1 LLRSKSGGTATRLHP
16 ITKLILFA
24 VGIQLAAE
32 AIEAAYSAADYARIF
47 PHGYY
52 GSDAYDRWIG
62 PRLAARIERDVGSTF
77 MGLADAILVEMA
89 SRFWR
94 RLRDERLAS
103 EGLMQ

>member
-1 LLRSKSGGTATRLHP
+1 VHP
-16 ITKLILFA
+16 ITWLILFA

-32 AIEAAYSAADYARIF
+32 AIEAAYSAAEYARIF

-52 GSDAYDRWIG
+52 GSDAYYRWIG
-62 PRLAARIERDVGSTF
+62 PQLAARVERDVGSTL
-77 MGLADAILVEMA
+77 MGLADATFVEIA